1 MYDETYL
8 AHHGVKGQKWG
19 VRRYVDTN
27 GNLTKAGKKRYSGKK
42 GLGRYLYD
50 TGARGRKSSNT
61 KKSAVIGAVGAGIQ
75 AYRDISY
82 FRSHHNPNTPREMGA
97 IYAAYAF
104 VAGRA
109 AIHAGSEYILSNK
122 LFEYRSVAEL
132 SVLGNS
138 KNAPKYVQN
147 ARQYLRSQG
156 INT

>member
-1 MYDETYL
+1 
-8 AHHGVKGQKWG
+8 
-19 VRRYVDTN
+19 
-27 GNLTKAGKKRYSGKK
+27 
-42 GLGRYLYD
+42 
-50 TGARGRKSSNT
+50 
-61 KKSAVIGAVGAGIQ
+61 
-75 AYRDISY
+75 
-82 FRSHHNPNTPREMGA
+82 MGA

-109 AIHAGSEYILSNK
+109 AIHAGFEYILSNK

-132 SVLGNS
+132 SVLGDS